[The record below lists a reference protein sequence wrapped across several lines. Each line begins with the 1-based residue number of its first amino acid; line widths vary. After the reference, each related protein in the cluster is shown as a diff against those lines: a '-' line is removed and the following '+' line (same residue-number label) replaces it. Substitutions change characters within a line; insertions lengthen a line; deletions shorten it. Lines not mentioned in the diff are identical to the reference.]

1 MPKDGYFDLQDLRF
15 EPASYSHA
23 LDHAAANLTSGH
35 EAGSEQSETD
45 VIIIMIIQ
53 LTPHRGFSVT
63 DYIKYYAYLYYL
75 LSLDYLFLQQ
85 L

>member
-1 MPKDGYFDLQDLRF
+1 MEISDRKIIYDYD
-15 EPASYSHA
+15 YSA
-23 LDHAAANLTSGH
+23 PPPSG
-35 EAGSEQSETD
+35 
-45 VIIIMIIQ
+45 
-53 LTPHRGFSVT
+53 LSVT